1 MDLRLSDFAEA
12 LKTTTAAVRNRIQ
25 QGTLPWLDRNIVGV
39 GNGTV
44 AEQEAA
50 RSAYGLRRLYSVADA
65 FAWYLAD
72 CLTNRLAIAP
82 GKAAYYVRGAGFAGA
97 AIPAYVKHRLSGA
110 AKAGHALA
118 IGEDLSAPENV
129 DFQDVV
135 IFDQGAGELAKFPL
149 IVMVNLDPIFDR
161 FRDDLL
167 LRGWKISELGFEK
180 VATPDQ
186 PE

>member
-1 MDLRLSDFAEA
+1 MELRLSDFADA
-12 LKTTTAAVRNRIQ
+12 LKTTTGAVRNRIQ
-25 QGTLPWLDRNIVGV
+25 QRTLPWPDRNIAGL
-39 GNGTV
+39 GEGTV
-44 AEQEAA
+44 SEREAA
-50 RSAYGLRRLYSVADA
+50 LSAYGLRRLYSVADA

-72 CLTNRLAIAP
+72 CLTGRLAIAP
-82 GKAAYYVRGAGFAGA
+82 GRAAYYVRGAGFAGS

-118 IGEDLSAPENV
+118 IGEELSAPENV

-135 IFDQGAGELAKFPL
+135 IGDQGTGDLTKFPFV
-149 IVMVNLDPIFDR
+149 VMVNLDPIFDR